1 MYVIADAVGS
11 FVQWPARLVIFE
23 GEEPQFQQ
31 KKKEMKKKQT
41 PFVERDPPKVTVA
54 PSICPLVSESILDTL
69 TDDVLELHEA
79 LQWFELEN
87 CKFSVHL
94 STDVFCFQEDRPF
107 GATIDR
113 DELSRFLEGDSLE
126 ICIIQTFMVCLK
138 EKLVELGRDDIGF
151 LCPHLCSSEHYKL
164 DKKGTMTYLK
174 HALIKSFEKS
184 FIFLPYH
191 EG

>member
-1 MYVIADAVGS
+1 
-11 FVQWPARLVIFE
+11 
-23 GEEPQFQQ
+23 
-31 KKKEMKKKQT
+31 MKKKQT

-126 ICIIQTFMVCLK
+126 ICIIQTFMVMYRVASAQKGSGKPIKWNSVKVAQQTGSTECGYYVMRFMW
-138 EKLVELGRDDIGF
+138 EIISYSENHDIGKVWRSRSEPYTLAEFNDIRNIWSRYF
-151 LCPHLCSSEHYKL
+151 LDVVLQS
-164 DKKGTMTYLK
+164 
-174 HALIKSFEKS
+174 
-184 FIFLPYH
+184 
-191 EG
+191 